1 MQFKPLYDRI
11 IIAPD
16 PEKDQTDSGLFL
28 AGSLGPTQSGTIVAM
43 GDGIY
48 DSGVLIPMRVK
59 IGDRVLFTRAATTAR
74 QITIE
79 GGQYLLMRENE
90 LYGIL

>member
-11 IIAPD
+11 IIEAD
-16 PEKDQTDSGLFL
+16 PEKTQTDSGLFL
-28 AGSLGPTQSGTIVAM
+28 AGALGPTQTGTIVAM

-48 DSGVLIPMRVK
+48 DSGALIPMRVK
-59 IGDRVLFTRAATTAR
+59 VGDKVLFTRVAVASR